1 MTKKEYIL
9 KILDA
14 LIGYRP
20 LARGLKILVDGNA
33 LDDKTINSLVDIFAK
48 TIDTLEDG
56 EAKEKLQKSKNV
68 IEKLQK
74 IEQEQHLRDQ
84 KSLDELDEMIKEI

>member
-9 KILDA
+9 KILEA
-14 LIGYRP
+14 LTGYWP
-20 LARGLKILVDGNA
+20 LARGLKILVNGNA

-48 TIDTLEDG
+48 IIDTLEDG
-56 EAKEKLQKSKNV
+56 EAKEKLQKSKN
-68 IEKLQK
+68 ILEKLQK

-84 KSLDELDEMIKEI
+84 KSLHELDTMMKQI